1 MNKNYKNNLIPVL
14 ITNYHVVGDNYIKN
28 NDILKFYI
36 NDKSKIINI
45 NKDDIIYSSC
55 IDIYDIII
63 IK

>member
-1 MNKNYKNNLIPVL
+1 MIPVL